1 MSNYTFNF
9 QQADATLHDM
19 NQINT
24 RIRTALTDMERD
36 VEASLAEWTGAA
48 QEQYKVSKLVWNQ
61 SAEQMSVYLEQARQT
76 LLQISDNYGTTEQRH
91 AQIWNDVRGG

>member
-9 QQADATLHDM
+9 QQADAVLYDMNKINGNIKTSLHDM
-19 NQINT
+19 EQN
-24 RIRTALTDMERD
+24 
-36 VEASLAEWTGAA
+36 VEKSLADWTGAA
-48 QEQYKVSKLVWNQ
+48 QAQYWASKAAWNN
-61 SAEQMSVYLEQARQT
+61 SANQMTVFLEQARLT